1 MKQFLFTM
9 AIILCGVGIS
19 FGQRMVSGTV
29 TDNSGAALIGAN
41 VVAKEANGIGTI
53 TDVDGSYKL
62 QIPDNVTT
70 LIFSY
75 AGYDNKEMV
84 IGTSSVINVSLSEGK
99 LLEEI
104 VVVGYGTQRKSDATS
119 AISSISG
126 QDISGLVTPSF
137 AGQLAGRA
145 AGVQITTNS
154 GIIGQAPRIRIRG
167 IASVNSGTDPL
178 IVVDGMPIYSGDL
191 GGYADASGLGDINP
205 ADIESYEVLKDGAAT
220 AIYGSRGANG
230 VILITTKKGKKGTAK
245 VTLNS
250 VFGYANPVKTFDLLK
265 TNDFITISN
274 EKRTNRG
281 QAPWA
286 VGTTY
291 DTDWQAA
298 VLNENAFQT
307 DHTLGISGGTDAT
320 TYYFSLGYGAQ
331 DGVAKANNMNRFNF
345 KTNLDHK
352 VLKWLNVGGG
362 LSYTQ
367 TKYNGLN
374 TGRNSLSGNI
384 FNAIRQLPNTPIYN
398 PEHPTGFNIATN
410 NTVVGQWDNT
420 DPVGDNI
427 SNIGYVLE
435 NNVFESTIKRIMA
448 NAFVSADIYK
458 GLNYKLVASLD
469 NPLTT
474 GFLFWSPVHGDGA
487 GSNGR
492 LQNNINDNLRWNLQH
507 VLNYNT
513 VLGEKHSIGVT
524 GVAEF
529 QKDRNENF
537 FSVGT
542 DLLNEFYNQ
551 ITVSNSYSVQQSGG
565 GASEVGIIS
574 YLGRLNY
581 NYDQRYFGQV
591 SFRRDGLSKLSPEN
605 RWNDFIGY
613 SLGWNVTNEPF
624 MESAKDIFSQIKLRY
639 SFAAVGNT
647 EFGTYPYLGLSVA
660 SPYGTLNGIAFGQFG
675 NDLLTW
681 ETSNKSDFGLDL
693 GLFNDRLRM
702 KLDYFKNDID
712 NLVFS
717 EPVAPSLGVPN
728 NRINKNIGK
737 SLNEG
742 FEIEASYDV
751 LNKGDFSW
759 TVGAN
764 LTLMSNK
771 IVELPNG
778 GADIIGGSSTDI
790 NINPNI
796 IIREGES
803 MNSLFGFEYW
813 GVNPANGNPVYV
825 KGDGSLVQ
833 GNIPTGTYVGFDPNN
848 PSELGAASSLSA
860 ATDRKILGNTLPTY
874 FGGFTSKFGYK
885 QFDLN
890 FLVRFSGGNKVFNAT
905 RRDLMNMNLN
915 NNSTEILGR
924 WQSVE
929 NPGDGVTPRLWASN
943 NPFVNLTAA
952 ATSRFVEDGD
962 FVSLDNVSLGYTL
975 SSGLTKKIGLSSVR
989 AFAQAQN
996 VLMITKYKGLN
1007 PEMETL
1013 GVDLNGTPISR
1024 IISFGLN
1031 VGF

>member
-9 AIILCGVGIS
+9 AIVLCGVGVS

-29 TDNSGAALIGAN
+29 TDDSGAALIGAN

-53 TDVDGSYKL
+53 TDIDGSYKL
-62 QIPDNVTT
+62 QLPDNVAT

-75 AGYDNKEMV
+75 AGYDNKEMA

-119 AISSISG
+119 AISSVSG
-126 QDISGLVTPSF
+126 QDIAGLVTPSF

-145 AGVQITTNS
+145 SGVQITTNS

-230 VILITTKKGKKGTAK
+230 VILITTKKGKKGSVK

-250 VFGYANPVKTFDLLK
+250 VFGVANPVKTFDLLK
-265 TNDFITISN
+265 TSDFITIAN

-281 QAPWA
+281 QTPWA

-345 KTNLDHK
+345 KTNLEHK
-352 VLKWLNVGGG
+352 VFKWLTTGGG
-362 LSYTQ
+362 IAYAQ

-398 PEHPTGFNIATN
+398 ENHPTGYNLSTN

-427 SNIGYVLE
+427 SNIGYVID
-435 NNVFESTIKRIMA
+435 NNIYESTIKRVTA
-448 NAFVSADIYK
+448 NAYLSADIYK
-458 GLNYKLVASLD
+458 GLTYKLIGSID
-469 NPLTT
+469 NPLTS
-474 GFLFWSPVHGDGA
+474 GFLYWSPVHGDGA

-492 LQNNINDNLRWNLQH
+492 LQNSISDFLRWNLQH

-513 VLGEKHSIGVT
+513 VLGQKHSIGVT
-524 GVAEF
+524 GVAEY
-529 QKDRNENF
+529 QKDRNESY
-537 FSVGT
+537 FSIGT

-551 ITVSNSYSVQQSGG
+551 VTVTNSYSTQQSGG
-565 GASEVGIIS
+565 GATEVGIIS

-581 NYDQRYFGQV
+581 NYDQKYFGQF
-591 SFRRDGLSKLSPEN
+591 SYRRDGLSKLSPAN

-613 SLGWNVTNEPF
+613 SLGWNVTNESF

-647 EFGTYPYLGLSVA
+647 EFGNYPYLGLSVA

-675 NDLLTW
+675 NDALTW

-702 KLDYFKNDID
+702 KFDYFVNDID

-717 EPVAPSLGVPN
+717 VPVAHSLGVPN
-728 NRINKNIGK
+728 NRITKNIGK
-737 SLNEG
+737 SLNKG
-742 FEIEASYDV
+742 FEMEASYDV

-771 IVELPNG
+771 IVALPNR

-803 MNSLFGFEYW
+803 MNSLFGYEYW

-833 GNIPTGTYVGFDPNN
+833 GNIPTGTYLGFDPNN

-890 FLVRFSGGNKVFNAT
+890 FLVRFSGGNKIFNAT
-905 RRDLMNMNLN
+905 RRDLMNLNLN

-929 NPGDGVTPRLWASN
+929 NPGDGVTPRLWASS

-952 ATSRFVEDGD
+952 ASTRFVEDGD
-962 FVSLDNVSLGYTL
+962 FVSLDNISLGYTL
-975 SSGLTKKIGLSSVR
+975 GSSLTKKIGVSSVR

-1024 IISFGLN
+1024 IVSFGLN

>member
-1 MKQFLFTM
+1 M
-9 AIILCGVGIS
+9 AIVLCGVGVS

-29 TDNSGAALIGAN
+29 TDDSGAALIGAN

-53 TDVDGSYKL
+53 TDIDGSYKL
-62 QIPDNVTT
+62 QLPDNVAT

-75 AGYDNKEMV
+75 AGYDNKEMA

-119 AISSISG
+119 AISSVSG
-126 QDISGLVTPSF
+126 QDIAGLVTPSF

-145 AGVQITTNS
+145 SGVQITTNS

-230 VILITTKKGKKGTAK
+230 VILITTKKGKKGSVK

-250 VFGYANPVKTFDLLK
+250 VFGVANPVKTFDLLK
-265 TNDFITISN
+265 TSDFITIAN

-281 QAPWA
+281 QTPWA

-345 KTNLDHK
+345 KTNLEHK
-352 VLKWLNVGGG
+352 VFKWLTTGGG
-362 LSYTQ
+362 IAYAQ

-398 PEHPTGFNIATN
+398 ENHPTGYNLTTN

-427 SNIGYVLE
+427 SNIGYVID
-435 NNVFESTIKRIMA
+435 NNIYESTIKRVTA
-448 NAFVSADIYK
+448 NAYLSADIYK
-458 GLNYKLVASLD
+458 GLTYKLIGSID
-469 NPLTT
+469 NPLTS
-474 GFLFWSPVHGDGA
+474 GFLYWSPVHGDGA

-492 LQNNINDNLRWNLQH
+492 LQNSISDFLRWNLQH

-513 VLGEKHSIGVT
+513 VLGQKHSIGVT
-524 GVAEF
+524 GVAEY
-529 QKDRNENF
+529 QKDRNESY
-537 FSVGT
+537 FSIGT

-551 ITVSNSYSVQQSGG
+551 VTVTNSYSTQQSGG
-565 GASEVGIIS
+565 GATEVGIIS

-581 NYDQRYFGQV
+581 NYDQKYFGQF
-591 SFRRDGLSKLSPEN
+591 SYRRDGLSKLSPAN

-613 SLGWNVTNEPF
+613 SLGWNVTNESF

-647 EFGTYPYLGLSVA
+647 EVGNYPYLGLSVA

-675 NDLLTW
+675 NDALTW

-702 KLDYFKNDID
+702 KFDYFVNDID

-717 EPVAPSLGVPN
+717 VPVAHSLGVPN
-728 NRINKNIGK
+728 NRITKNIGK
-737 SLNEG
+737 SLNKG
-742 FEIEASYDV
+742 FEMEASYDV

-771 IVELPNG
+771 IVALPNR

-803 MNSLFGFEYW
+803 MNSLFGYEYW

-833 GNIPTGTYVGFDPNN
+833 GNIPTGTYLGFDPNN

-890 FLVRFSGGNKVFNAT
+890 FLVRFSGGNKIFNAT
-905 RRDLMNMNLN
+905 RRDLMNLNLN

-929 NPGDGVTPRLWASN
+929 NPGDGVTPRLWASS

-952 ATSRFVEDGD
+952 ASTRFVEDGD
-962 FVSLDNVSLGYTL
+962 FVSLDNISLGYTL
-975 SSGLTKKIGLSSVR
+975 GSSLTKKIGVSSVR

-1024 IISFGLN
+1024 IVSFGFKCWILIIQI
-1031 VGF
+1031 

>member
-1 MKQFLFTM
+1 M
-9 AIILCGVGIS
+9 AIVLCGVGVS

-29 TDNSGAALIGAN
+29 TDDSGAALIGAN

-53 TDVDGSYKL
+53 TDIDGSYKL
-62 QIPDNVTT
+62 QLPDNVAT

-75 AGYDNKEMV
+75 AGYDNKEMA

-119 AISSISG
+119 AISSVSG
-126 QDISGLVTPSF
+126 QDIAGLVTPSF

-145 AGVQITTNS
+145 SGVQITTNS

-230 VILITTKKGKKGTAK
+230 VILITTKKGKKGSVK

-250 VFGYANPVKTFDLLK
+250 VFGVANPVKTFDLLK
-265 TNDFITISN
+265 TSDFITIAN

-281 QAPWA
+281 QTPWA

-345 KTNLDHK
+345 KTNLEHK
-352 VLKWLNVGGG
+352 VFKWLTTGGG
-362 LSYTQ
+362 IAYAQ
-367 TKYNGLN
+367 TKYNGLD

-398 PEHPTGFNIATN
+398 ENHPTGYNLSTN

-427 SNIGYVLE
+427 SNIGYVID
-435 NNVFESTIKRIMA
+435 NNIYESTIKRVTA
-448 NAFVSADIYK
+448 NAYLSADIYK
-458 GLNYKLVASLD
+458 GLTYKLIGSID
-469 NPLTT
+469 NPLTS
-474 GFLFWSPVHGDGA
+474 GFLYWSPVHGDGA

-492 LQNNINDNLRWNLQH
+492 LQNSISDFLRWNLQH

-513 VLGEKHSIGVT
+513 VLGQKHSIGVT
-524 GVAEF
+524 GVAEY
-529 QKDRNENF
+529 QKDRNESF
-537 FSVGT
+537 FSTGT

-551 ITVSNSYSVQQSGG
+551 VTVTNSYSTQQSGG
-565 GASEVGIIS
+565 GVTEVGIIS

-581 NYDQRYFGQV
+581 NYDQKYFGQF
-591 SFRRDGLSKLSPEN
+591 SYRRDGLSKLSPAN

-613 SLGWNVTNEPF
+613 SLGWNVTNESF

-647 EFGTYPYLGLSVA
+647 EFGNYPYLGLSVA

-675 NDLLTW
+675 NDALTW

-702 KLDYFKNDID
+702 KFDYFVNDID

-717 EPVAPSLGVPN
+717 VPVAHSLGVPN
-728 NRINKNIGK
+728 NRITKNIGK
-737 SLNEG
+737 SLNKG
-742 FEIEASYDV
+742 FEMEASYDV

-764 LTLMSNK
+764 ITLMSNK
-771 IVELPNG
+771 IVALPNR
-778 GADIIGGSSTDI
+778 GADIIGGSSSDI

-803 MNSLFGFEYW
+803 MNSLFGYEYW

-890 FLVRFSGGNKVFNAT
+890 FLVRFSGGNKIFNAT
-905 RRDLMNMNLN
+905 RRDLMNLNLN

-929 NPGDGVTPRLWASN
+929 NPGDGVTPRLWASS

-952 ATSRFVEDGD
+952 ASTRFVEDGD
-962 FVSLDNVSLGYTL
+962 FVSLDNISLGYTL
-975 SSGLTKKIGLSSVR
+975 GSSLTKKIGVSSVR

-1024 IISFGLN
+1024 IVSFGLN

>member
-1 MKQFLFTM
+1 MKRFLFLIF
-9 AIILCGVGIS
+9 ALVGTIS
-19 FGQRMVSGTV
+19 AGYSQRVISGTV
-29 TDNSGAALIGAN
+29 KDASGQALIGAN
-41 VVAKEANGIGTI
+41 VIAKEASAIGTI
-53 TDVDGSYKL
+53 TDVDGNFSL
-62 QIPDNVTT
+62 RVPTEVTT
-70 LIFSY
+70 LVISY
-75 AGYDNKEMV
+75 AGYDTQEVVLGESN
-84 IGTSSVINVSLSEGK
+84 TLSVSLAEGK
-99 LLEEI
+99 LLEEV

-119 AISSISG
+119 AISSVSG
-126 QDISGLVTPSF
+126 SDIAGLVTPSF

-145 AGVQITTNS
+145 AGVQITTNN

-167 IASVNSGTDPL
+167 VASVNSGTDPL

-191 GGYADASGLGDINP
+191 GGYADATGLGDINP

-250 VFGYANPVKTFDLLK
+250 VFGSANPVKTFDLLR
-265 TNDFITISN
+265 TSDFLTIAN

-286 VGTTY
+286 VGSQF

-298 VLNENAFQT
+298 VLNSNAFQT

-320 TYYFSLGYGAQ
+320 TYYFSLGYSSQ
-331 DGVAKANNMNRFNF
+331 EGVAKANNMNRFNF
-345 KTNLDHK
+345 KTNLEHK
-352 VLKWLNVGGG
+352 VTKWLSTGGG

-384 FNAIRQLPNTPIYN
+384 FNAMRQLPNTPIFN
-398 PEHPTGFNIATN
+398 ADHPTGYNIATN

-427 SNIGYVLE
+427 SNIGYVID
-435 NNVFESTIKRIMA
+435 NNIFESTIKRVIA
-448 NAFVSADIYK
+448 NAFISADLFK
-458 GLNYKLVASLD
+458 GLNYRFVASMD

-474 GFLFWSPVHGDGA
+474 GFLYYSPVHGDGA

-492 LQNNINDNLRWNLQH
+492 LQNNADDLLRWNLQH
-507 VLNYNT
+507 ILNYNT
-513 VLGEKHSIGVT
+513 VVSQKHSIGAT
-524 GVAEF
+524 LVAEY
-529 QKDRNENF
+529 QKERNENF

-542 DLLNEFYNQ
+542 DLLDEFYNQ
-551 ITVSNSYSVQQSGG
+551 VTVSNAYAVQQSGG
-565 GASEVGIIS
+565 GATEVGIIS

-581 NYDQRYFGQV
+581 NFDQRYFGQI
-591 SFRRDGLSKLSPEN
+591 SYRKDGLSKLSPAN

-613 SLGWNVTNEPF
+613 SLGWNLSNESF
-624 MESAKDIFSQIKLRY
+624 MAGTKDIFSQIKLRY

-647 EFGTYPYLGLSVA
+647 EFGTYPYLGLSAA

-675 NDLLTW
+675 NDALTW
-681 ETSNKSDFGLDL
+681 ETSNKTDFGLDL
-693 GLFNDRLRM
+693 GLFQDKLRL
-702 KLDYFKNDID
+702 KFDYFKNDID

-717 EPVAPSLGVPN
+717 APVPHSLGVPN

-742 FEIEASYDV
+742 YELEVSYDV
-751 LNKGDFSW
+751 VNKQDFSW

-764 LTLMSNK
+764 ITLMSNK
-771 IVELPNG
+771 IVELPNN
-778 GADIIGGSSTDI
+778 GADIIGGSSSDI

-803 MNSLFGFEYW
+803 MNSLFGYEYW

-825 KGDGSLVQ
+825 KGDGTLIQ
-833 GNIPTGTYVGFDPNN
+833 GNIPTSTYVGFDPNN

-905 RRDLMNMNLN
+905 RRDLMNLNLN

-924 WQSVE
+924 WQSAE
-929 NPGDGVTPRLWASN
+929 NPGDGVTPRLWASS

-952 ATSRFVEDGD
+952 ASTRFVEDGD

-975 SSGLTKKIGLSSVR
+975 SSGLTKKLGISSLRGFV
-989 AFAQAQN
+989 QAQN

-1024 IISFGLN
+1024 IVSFGVN

>member
-1 MKQFLFTM
+1 M
-9 AIILCGVGIS
+9 AIVLCGVGVS

-29 TDNSGAALIGAN
+29 TDDSGAALIGAN

-53 TDVDGSYKL
+53 TDIDGSYKL
-62 QIPDNVTT
+62 QLPDNVAT

-75 AGYDNKEMV
+75 AGYDNKEMA

-119 AISSISG
+119 AISSVSG
-126 QDISGLVTPSF
+126 QDIAGLVTPSF

-145 AGVQITTNS
+145 SGVQITTNS

-230 VILITTKKGKKGTAK
+230 VILITTKKGKKGSVK

-250 VFGYANPVKTFDLLK
+250 VFGVANPVKTFDLLK
-265 TNDFITISN
+265 TSDFITIAN

-281 QAPWA
+281 QTPWA

-345 KTNLDHK
+345 KTNLEHK
-352 VLKWLNVGGG
+352 VFKWLTTGGG
-362 LSYTQ
+362 IAYAQ

-398 PEHPTGFNIATN
+398 ENHPTGYNLTTN

-427 SNIGYVLE
+427 SNIGYVID
-435 NNVFESTIKRIMA
+435 NNIYESTIKRVTA
-448 NAFVSADIYK
+448 NAYLSADIYK
-458 GLNYKLVASLD
+458 GLTYKLIGSID
-469 NPLTT
+469 NPLTS
-474 GFLFWSPVHGDGA
+474 GFLYWSPVHGDGA

-492 LQNNINDNLRWNLQH
+492 LQNSISDFLRWNLQH

-513 VLGEKHSIGVT
+513 VLGQKHSIGVT
-524 GVAEF
+524 GVAEY
-529 QKDRNENF
+529 QKDRNESY
-537 FSVGT
+537 FSIGT

-551 ITVSNSYSVQQSGG
+551 VTVTNSYSTQQSGG
-565 GASEVGIIS
+565 GATEVGIIS

-581 NYDQRYFGQV
+581 NYDQKYFGQF
-591 SFRRDGLSKLSPEN
+591 SYRRDGLSKLSPAN

-613 SLGWNVTNEPF
+613 SLGWNVTNESF

-647 EFGTYPYLGLSVA
+647 EFGNYPYLGLSVA

-675 NDLLTW
+675 NDALTW

-702 KLDYFKNDID
+702 KFDYFVNDID

-717 EPVAPSLGVPN
+717 VPVAHSLGVPN
-728 NRINKNIGK
+728 NRITKNIGK
-737 SLNEG
+737 SLNKG
-742 FEIEASYDV
+742 FEMEASYDV

-771 IVELPNG
+771 IVALPNR

-803 MNSLFGFEYW
+803 MNSLFGYEYW

-833 GNIPTGTYVGFDPNN
+833 GNIPTGTYLGFDPNN

-890 FLVRFSGGNKVFNAT
+890 FLVRFSGGNKIFNAT
-905 RRDLMNMNLN
+905 RRDLMNLNLN

-929 NPGDGVTPRLWASN
+929 NPGDGVTPRLWASS

-952 ATSRFVEDGD
+952 ASTRFVEDGD
-962 FVSLDNVSLGYTL
+962 FVSLDNISLGYTL
-975 SSGLTKKIGLSSVR
+975 GSSLTKKIGVSSVR

-1024 IISFGLN
+1024 IVSFGLN